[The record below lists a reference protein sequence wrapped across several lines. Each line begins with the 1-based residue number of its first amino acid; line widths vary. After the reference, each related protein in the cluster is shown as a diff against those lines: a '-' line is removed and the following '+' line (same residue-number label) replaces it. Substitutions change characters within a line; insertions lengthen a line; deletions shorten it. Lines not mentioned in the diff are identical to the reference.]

1 MYLKCWRLVI
11 GAWLVFLL
19 LPQSTLAGKPK
30 FPPPPNSSIEQVATN
45 LNVNGINSDIRAFHS
60 KDSIEDVVEFYRKKW
75 KRPIKKGMP
84 GFVET
89 IDAAPWYIISRIEN
103 EYLLTVQVQ
112 VQANNKSASWGYL
125 SLSPLPDANATA
137 PELGKKTP
145 KIPGSIVMNEMQHN
159 DPGKKATTTI
169 LSNTHSVKNNAD
181 YYRNF
186 YHGKGWKLET
196 DQQLGQDDG
205 HSLVFKTRR
214 NRVTIMVLKDEVYT
228 RVVVNSVK
236 NSLF

>member
-1 MYLKCWRLVI
+1 MHVKNWNHLVAYCLI
-11 GAWLVFLL
+11 FLL
-19 LPQSTLAGKPK
+19 IPQSVFAGKPK
-30 FPPPPNSSIEQVATN
+30 FPAPPNASIEQVATN
-45 LNVNGINSDIRAFHS
+45 LNVNGITSDIRAFHS
-60 KDSIEDVVEFYRKKW
+60 NDSIEKVVRFYRKEW

-89 IDAAPWYIISRIEN
+89 IDAAPWYIISRVEDD
-103 EYLLTVQVQ
+103 YLMTVQVQ

-125 SLSPLPDANATA
+125 SLSPLPNPDAKL
-137 PELGKKTP
+137 PEFGKSTP
-145 KIPGSIVMNEMQHN
+145 KIPGSIVMNELQHD
-159 DPGKKATTTI
+159 DPGKKAITTV

-186 YHGKGWKLET
+186 YIGKGWNLET
-196 DQQLGQDDG
+196 DQKLGHDEG

-214 NRVTIMVLKDEVYT
+214 NRVTIMVLKDNAYT